1 MLEPSVIEHRESGPR
16 RWLRERRLAIAFWIA
31 VVEGILFL
39 VGAIPRLLT
48 LAIAAIVV
56 LGYFWLG
63 DRLRPQAVREG
74 AWIAA
79 VSQALVMLVPLLAIL
94 VGTLAL
100 IGVGVLALLA
110 LALLLT
116 RRG

>member
-31 VVEGILFL
+31 VVEGVLFL

-48 LAIAAIVV
+48 LALAAVVV

-63 DRLRPQAVREG
+63 HRLRPPAVREA

-79 VSQALVMLVPLLAIL
+79 VSQALVMLVPILAIL

-100 IGVGVLALLA
+100 IGVGILAVLALV
-110 LALLLT
+110 LLLS

>member
-1 MLEPSVIEHRESGPR
+1 VLEPGVIEHRESGPR
-16 RWLRERRLAIAFWIA
+16 RWLRERRLAIAVWIA
-31 VVEGILFL
+31 VIEGVLFL

-48 LAIAAIVV
+48 LAVAAVV
-56 LGYFWLG
+56 VVGYFWLG
-63 DRLRPQAVREG
+63 HRLRPLAVREI

-79 VSQALVMLVPLLAIL
+79 VSQALVMLVPILAIV

-100 IGVGVLALLA
+100 VGVAILAAIALVLLLA
-110 LALLLT
+110 